1 MPTKV
6 NIASNPRVVDCLLVS
21 AQPVDLIQLALIAIP
36 DILEQSLV
44 LLEPLLGC
52 LEADQ
57 GGCPYIAGGQGV
69 VEGKDVRRDSGRI
82 RGRVGQVNLG
92 TQAGG
97 VFYVF

>member
-6 NIASNPRVVDCLLVS
+6 DIASNPRVVDSLLVS
-21 AQPVDLIQLALIAIP
+21 AQPVDLFQLALIALPNIH
-36 DILEQSLV
+36 EQSLV
-44 LLEPLLGC
+44 ILESLLGC

-57 GGCPYIAGGQGV
+57 GGCPYITGGKGV
-69 VEGKDVRRDSGRI
+69 VEGKDVRRDRGQI

-97 VFYVF
+97 VFNVF